1 MVAVAVFQLGGVV
14 AVVVV
19 VVVHVVVHVV
29 VVVAVVGVVGGVG
42 VVVVVVVVVVVAKE
56 DPRDCPIYSVLDWNK
71 PDEAGG
77 AYLTSLV
84 PVNLRYVI
92 MLRSNCDFSN
102 GQLQQ

>member
-14 AVVVV
+14 VAVVVV
-19 VVVHVVVHVV
+19 VVAVVVHVV

-42 VVVVVVVVVVVAKE
+42 VVVVVVAKE
-56 DPRDCPIYSVLDWNK
+56 DPRDCPIYSMLDWNK

>member
-14 AVVVV
+14 VAVVVV
-19 VVVHVVVHVV
+19 VVVAVVVHV
-29 VVVAVVGVVGGVG
+29 VVVAVVGVVGG
-42 VVVVVVVVVVVAKE
+42 VVVVVAKE